1 MNRLFRFICL
11 SLGLFVLF
19 ARTGW
24 AADTKEASYL
34 LQSGESHAAGDMVTV
49 KGDDGNV
56 IAMLTFGF
64 AGEADFGASKSN
76 YSIDGFMAYTSGNGV
91 NGGIDRGT
99 TYIIVPAYDGVVT
112 VGVMLNANKAFYVL
126 EDDVVLDSY
135 NGIMNDVKYTGTYS
149 FNVKAGSTYKVYGT
163 GTKLG
168 FFGFTFVYVTE
179 GGISF
184 NAYKLTTG
192 VQPSI
197 AGSVNPSG
205 SQTLVQGATV
215 KCSTSRNNSDYVF
228 QYWCVGDSIVSSN
241 SSFTFTMPA
250 RDCTL
255 TAVYK
260 YDPTNP
266 ANPDSPDQTKKHT
279 LTLNTKPQGA
289 GSFNRNSGE
298 LYAEGQSVS
307 LRAYNN
313 TDFVFSHWTE
323 DGKQIS
329 NSSSFN
335 YTMPDHDATLTAVY
349 NYLPGN
355 PANPDTA
362 LVYYT
367 VTLQTKPVGAGSFN
381 WNTTTQRVAGSSG
394 YVYAYNNTDFTF
406 REWQQDGKVIGRN
419 YRYDF
424 TMPAKNMALVA
435 VYDYTP
441 SNPDNPGKNYWNA
454 ETGEVI
460 VDDFTPGSLSSAV
473 SNTIGGSSNR
483 DKVQMMTIA
492 GPINQSDWGVVNN
505 YKNCTLLDLSRTYG
519 MTYVPSYNF
528 SGNTVLSSVVLPAGI
543 ETIDYYAFRNCS
555 SLSSISILAATP
567 PTIGYRAFEGIAD
580 SIVYVPAD
588 AISLYQEADGWKDFT
603 ILPLA
608 KEVSSLEVNLP
619 EGTDAN
625 VYKDMFI
632 ELVNAKSG
640 QKLRY
645 VITNRLTYTFN
656 SLVHRTSYNVYLRN
670 RQGNVLGQLDGI
682 DIVDKDVSVTFSS
695 LMVPRD
701 LTLQVLTPAG
711 DEVTAQTTITWMDEK
726 GTYLAKGNV
735 LTSQLEGNKVK
746 FRINL
751 PQSLGMQ
758 YQLPADS
765 LYEVLAE
772 NSINVMLKAIPLTTI
787 AGKVT
792 DIKTGQ
798 PLSGATVAVSQMLN
812 GLYSKSFTTKTDN
825 KGQWSLQVFEA
836 KTDVTASMTDYVSKT
851 QSFET
856 LVAEVPDFQLKDIN
870 GTTIAINLTYQP
882 TGGELQEYYSDYANV
897 AYTVYNETAGKNV
910 TELNVQYPQIV
921 LMEQLPAGTVLRV
934 TATSKNQKFVPVTAT
949 ATVDDLDRASVT
961 LPIVQLGGITA
972 SFSQT
977 DNPAVVGIL
986 YDGNGR
992 LLKKYEYASATLNI
1006 NELQDGQ
1013 YTLVTM
1019 SSTQLFSTV
1028 GSLSQFAEAGLRE
1041 GVDYVKNSVTVRSG
1055 EMAAI
1060 DNPLIP
1066 FLDETK
1072 LYYTGDGTSISVN
1085 KSQITTGNYL
1095 TITGHLD
1102 FKPSYADQVSD
1113 VKLIVDLPEECAFV
1127 DNSVMRGAQT
1137 ATYTYADNQVVVPL
1151 DYYGERVR
1159 FCFIPTAGGDFTATG
1174 SVQFTLNGKTII
1186 QPIGNAKFMVKDLEI
1201 SLPSIV
1207 AKITVPV
1214 SGTAVGK
1221 STIDIYDNGTLLGQT
1236 KALANG
1242 AWATTVELVNP
1253 YNLSTHSIY
1262 AKITTKDGVEMQ
1274 SETKELTYDMN
1285 AIQIQKVTMYHY
1297 NPEMHTTFESVF
1309 DFQNPHTTPNQ
1320 WTVYYPNKKFTYT
1333 VEFTNNSPEKVSNVI
1348 LYVHAADG
1356 QIVPLYP
1363 TYDEKKDI
1371 WVADIDMGNRSDGY
1385 YPVNVSVDY
1394 DSYTEVIASR
1404 QSINESFLNTDDI
1417 NSEAEQYLRQVNV
1430 LQTLLADCDEN
1441 SIEYEQYSKEL
1452 YELLGINDNEIEFD
1466 SIEDIDAFI
1475 SDSQTYFSIID
1486 NSLLERDS
1494 LVMDGLLNLDIS
1506 QVGELSTALGLEGT
1520 FTIESCESLTVN
1532 ELIEKGYTSL
1542 SIDDETEVYY
1552 LITEFEYNYVDFVK
1566 GIHVHLTYDNSDES
1580 QLSRRASSTPI
1591 GKLEEWINKINKK
1604 LEPVKNQVDFLQGVC
1619 GNLTDKLN
1627 TAIGDTKYDISRNR
1641 QRIAALGEYMQKHDV
1656 DVDDYANEII
1666 KLRQK
1671 NKQLEDQLKKLN
1683 ACKSTWAKAAS
1694 KVTAIFGLINNMF
1707 KLSTDL
1713 KEYVTLYYSVPS
1725 CPCDETL
1732 SDNLRN
1738 RIAAYGAGRGAY
1750 YFGSILSDVAA
1761 IHAAWTSVAAAPAT
1775 GGTSIIVTVGAIG
1788 KILLQMVLNGVADW
1802 HNDKMKKNFRTEISS
1817 LGRNAS
1823 CFSCPDG
1830 GGGGSGSGGPG
1841 GGGSGG
1847 SGGGTGSGSSNDG
1860 VKIDPSGFVYEGV
1873 ASNRLQGVTA
1883 TAYYKETV
1891 EDMYGD
1897 LHENVVLWDA
1907 EEYAQ
1912 ENPLFTDEYGMYQ
1925 WDVPQGLWQVKFE
1938 KEGYQTTYSEWL
1950 PVPPPQLEVN
1960 IAMTQMVQP
1969 SVQKASAYDEG
1980 VEMEFDKFMDPETLN
1995 ADNIKVTKNGN
2006 VIEGTIELLNE
2017 EVAYEGQTQT
2027 YASKV
2032 RFNVPEG
2039 EELFSTDE
2047 VQLTVSRKVKSYAGV
2062 PMEEDYTQSFTV
2074 EPKVR
2079 TIAVDSLINV
2089 AYGGTRTLSVAA
2101 LPVDASKG
2109 KKMIVKSLSR
2119 MIATVSADEVTP
2131 EENGNIVLTLDENG
2145 QAEIVVSGELPGS
2158 TVMSFAVEETDVEG
2172 QMKVNVKDATKLM
2185 AIAPRASRVSGT
2197 QVYRGTV
2204 IRLTSETEGAEIYYT
2219 LDGTCPCNTETA
2231 IKYNPEQPIVIADDN
2246 VTIKAIAQG
2255 HDLAES
2261 DVAEFSYSLKKS
2273 KLGYQLPEGW
2283 SWISHNLESNVPV
2296 NQFQENAE
2304 RILSQTSEVISD
2316 PVFGFIGNLTEL
2328 LPTKAY
2334 KMKYK
2339 SQNEMNLQGYEF
2351 DATQNSVPVEAGWNW
2366 IGYPMNQSMTVAEA
2380 LNFYDASEGDFIVGQ
2395 DGYAEFTD
2403 GEWKGSLEGMRPGQG
2418 YLYKSAVN
2426 NEIHF
2431 NTTIVSVAASRMGMR
2446 NYLIS
2451 SPWAPAKHVYPSVMP
2466 LTAQLYDKGS
2476 CVDPND
2482 YVVGAFSGSE
2492 CRGVGI
2498 WNDNR
2503 LLMNIY
2509 GQNGEDIHFV
2519 AKQLSTDLYYDLT
2532 EQLTFT
2538 ADNTGTWNAPYLLT
2552 TGSQTTE
2559 ITKVNDGMTVT
2570 PAVAKSYITV
2580 TAGGKDITYLTLT
2593 NMGGQTVISL
2603 SDLGKG
2609 ATVTLGQ
2616 LPEGMYIVTV
2626 NAGGQSYYKKI
2637 LKANK

>member
-1 MNRLFRFICL
+1 MNKILSLFVICL
-11 SLGLFVLF
+11 CQLALFPQ
-19 ARTGW
+19 AAW
-24 AADTKEASYL
+24 AADIGTPAKRANAMDIVDAEVDFSDYTEISQWNFPYSWGGSESARARLSIVNGCLHFESAEATDPSWDCQFFSIGGVNAVVGVTYTLHFKIKGDHNGTVSLIGFGQTPWGQFPITTDWVEGTIDYVAAENDGNLLMQCGGWVGSWDIAYMKITHKEERFNLNVGVSPANSGSL
-34 LQSGESHAAGDMVTV
+34 NRSSGEFDLGTSIYM
-49 KGDDGNV
+49 N
-56 IAMLTFGF
+56 
-64 AGEADFGASKSN
+64 ASAKTDYQFVNWTENGSEVSTN
-76 YSIDGFMAYTSGNGV
+76 RSFYYTM
-91 NGGIDRGT
+91 
-99 TYIIVPAYDGVVT
+99 PAYDVE
-112 VGVMLNANKAFYVL
+112 LIAN
-126 EDDVVLDSY
+126 
-135 NGIMNDVKYTGTYS
+135 
-149 FNVKAGSTYKVYGT
+149 
-163 GTKLG
+163 
-168 FFGFTFVYVTE
+168 FVFKP
-179 GGISF
+179 G
-184 NAYKLTTG
+184 
-192 VQPSI
+192 
-197 AGSVNPSG
+197 NP
-205 SQTLVQGATV
+205 
-215 KCSTSRNNSDYVF
+215 
-228 QYWCVGDSIVSSN
+228 GD
-241 SSFTFTMPA
+241 
-250 RDCTL
+250 
-255 TAVYK
+255 
-260 YDPTNP
+260 
-266 ANPDSPDQTKKHT
+266 PDAPEQSETHRLK
-279 LTLNTKPQGA
+279 LNTKPANA
-289 GSFNRNSGE
+289 GSFNQNSGGKFVVGE
-298 LYAEGQSVS
+298 SVY

-355 PANPDTA
+355 PADPDTA
-362 LVYYT
+362 QVYYT
-367 VTLQTKPVGAGSFN
+367 LSLDTKPANAGYFSWDN
-381 WNTTTQRVAGSSG
+381 NTQRVAGSSG
-394 YVYAYNNTDFTF
+394 YIYAYNNTDYVF
-406 REWQQDGKVIGRN
+406 REWQQDGKVVGRN

-424 TMPAKNMALVA
+424 TMPAKNMKLVA
-435 VYDYTP
+435 VYDFAP
-441 SNPDNPGKNYWNA
+441 SNPGNPGKNYWNA

-460 VDDFTPGSLSSAV
+460 VDDFTPGNLSNEVYYTTNGNYDA
-473 SNTIGGSSNR
+473 
-483 DKVQMMTIA
+483 VQMMTIA
-492 GPINQSDWGVVNN
+492 GPINQYDWGVVNN

-528 SGNTVLSSVVLPAGI
+528 SGNNVLSSVVLPAGI

-701 LTLQVLTPAG
+701 LTLQVLTPSG

-746 FRINL
+746 FRITL

-758 YQLPADS
+758 YLLPADS

-772 NSINVMLKAIPLTTI
+772 NSICITLKAIPQTTI

-798 PLSGATVAVSQMLN
+798 PLNGTTVAVSQMLN

-836 KTDVTASMTDYVSKT
+836 KTDITASMDDYVSKT

-921 LMEQLPAGTVLRV
+921 LMEQLPAGTVLCV

-972 SFSQT
+972 TFKQT

-1019 SSTQLFSTV
+1019 ASTQLLGSV
-1028 GSLSQFAEAGLRE
+1028 GSLSQFAEAGLCE

-1055 EMAAI
+1055 EMATIINA
-1060 DNPLIP
+1060 LIP
-1066 FLDETK
+1066 YFDETK
-1072 LYYTGDGTSISVN
+1072 LYYTSEGTTISVN
-1085 KSQITTGNYL
+1085 KTEVTTGNYL

-1102 FKPSYADQVSD
+1102 FKSEYADQVSD
-1113 VKLIVDLPEECAFV
+1113 VRLIVDLPEECTFV
-1127 DNSVMRGAQT
+1127 DNSVMRGSQT
-1137 ATYTYADNQVVVPL
+1137 ATYTFSDNQVVIPL

-1159 FCFIPTAGGDFTATG
+1159 FCFIPTIGGEFNATA
-1174 SVQFTLNGKTII
+1174 SIQLSLAGKTII
-1186 QPIGNAKFMVKDLEI
+1186 QPIGKATFTVKDL
-1201 SLPSIV
+1201 S
-1207 AKITVPV
+1207 ITVPASVASTTIPV
-1214 SGTAVGK
+1214 SGTANGK
-1221 STIDIYDNGTLLGQT
+1221 ATIKIYDGDRLIGQT
-1236 KALANG
+1236 NSLANG
-1242 AWATTVELVNP
+1242 IWSTTCELFEP
-1253 YNLSTHSIY
+1253 ENLSSHPIY
-1262 AKITTKDGVEMQ
+1262 ATVTNQQGIELQTETITCI
-1274 SETKELTYDMN
+1274 YDESAVVVN
-1285 AIQIQKVTMYHY
+1285 KVTMINTAHTAANLDLY
-1297 NPEMHTTFESVF
+1297 NYVTVF
-1309 DFQNPHTTPNQ
+1309 DFQNPSTSIPAYWYWPSYPDFTFLIDISYHDRKLIPYVWLHVFTSDGKTRSLRADYDEKRDSWVATDKFWSDALPTKVSVTIENMVFDLSNKASYEILMDQ
-1320 WTVYYPNKKFTYT
+1320 YNVGADDINLKETVEEEDGSSTSTYT
-1333 VEFTNNSPEKVSNVI
+1333 DGNGEDVVSVTSYESDLSEEKLIEKLKEEGFEEDDFLNDDSDYKPENEDDILEEGEMKVLTDSTTGSMALIQCGDNKPKVAIIRVIREEGKQKSPEKVYKTI
-1348 LYVHAADG
+1348 LSTWKGFFRTYFDPVTCTQVTEYKNCTRYLDKYVSF
-1356 QIVPLYP
+1356 ITSTL
-1363 TYDEKKDI
+1363 
-1371 WVADIDMGNRSDGY
+1371 
-1385 YPVNVSVDY
+1385 VSTLVFVDY
-1394 DSYTEVIASR
+1394 RLLPPGTKIPHKKVIA
-1404 QSINESFLNTDDI
+1404 
-1417 NSEAEQYLRQVNV
+1417 
-1430 LQTLLADCDEN
+1430 
-1441 SIEYEQYSKEL
+1441 
-1452 YELLGINDNEIEFD
+1452 
-1466 SIEDIDAFI
+1466 
-1475 SDSQTYFSIID
+1475 
-1486 NSLLERDS
+1486 
-1494 LVMDGLLNLDIS
+1494 
-1506 QVGELSTALGLEGT
+1506 
-1520 FTIESCESLTVN
+1520 
-1532 ELIEKGYTSL
+1532 
-1542 SIDDETEVYY
+1542 
-1552 LITEFEYNYVDFVK
+1552 
-1566 GIHVHLTYDNSDES
+1566 
-1580 QLSRRASSTPI
+1580 
-1591 GKLEEWINKINKK
+1591 KLKRI
-1604 LEPVKNQVDFLQGVC
+1604 
-1619 GNLTDKLN
+1619 
-1627 TAIGDTKYDISRNR
+1627 R
-1641 QRIAALGEYMQKHDV
+1641 QRSEQRTECAMEYSYV
-1656 DVDDYANEII
+1656 P
-1666 KLRQK
+1666 K
-1671 NKQLEDQLKKLN
+1671 N
-1683 ACKSTWAKAAS
+1683 CPPPPPPPPPVPPTPP
-1694 KVTAIFGLINNMF
+1694 
-1707 KLSTDL
+1707 
-1713 KEYVTLYYSVPS
+1713 VPS
-1725 CPCDETL
+1725 
-1732 SDNLRN
+1732 
-1738 RIAAYGAGRGAY
+1738 
-1750 YFGSILSDVAA
+1750 V
-1761 IHAAWTSVAAAPAT
+1761 
-1775 GGTSIIVTVGAIG
+1775 
-1788 KILLQMVLNGVADW
+1788 M
-1802 HNDKMKKNFRTEISS
+1802 
-1817 LGRNAS
+1817 
-1823 CFSCPDG
+1823 
-1830 GGGGSGSGGPG
+1830 
-1841 GGGSGG
+1841 
-1847 SGGGTGSGSSNDG
+1847 
-1860 VKIDPSGFVYEGV
+1860 DPSGYVYEGV

-1897 LHENVVLWDA
+1897 LHENVVLWNA

-1950 PVPPPQLEVN
+1950 PVPPPQLDVN
-1960 IAMTQMVQP
+1960 IAMTQLRQP
-1969 SVQKASAYDEG
+1969 TVLKASAYDEG

-1995 ADNIKVTKNGN
+1995 GDNIKVTKNGN

-2039 EELFSTDE
+2039 EELLSTDE

-2074 EPKVR
+2074 EPKVC

-2109 KKMIVKSLSR
+2109 KKMIVKSLSQ

-2246 VTIKAIAQG
+2246 VTIKAMAQG

-2451 SPWAPAKHVYPSVMP
+2451 SPWAPAKHVYPNVMP
-2466 LTAQLYDKGS
+2466 LTALLYDKGS